1 MANLAF
7 SMGSGAARRNIVLFL
22 ITRGF
27 GAFAAQMLD
36 VAMGWHVYA
45 ETGSAMS
52 LGFVGLAQFLPLV
65 ALLHWS
71 GTASDRF
78 DRRKI
83 SAFAALGQAAASL
96 AIFVIAA
103 TSAPIWT
110 IYPALFALGS
120 ARAFSGP
127 ANASLLPEIVD
138 HDTFPRAVAMST
150 TVFQAATIAGPALGG
165 LLFAAFGVKIFLLCA
180 VLAACG
186 VPAVLAI
193 RRANGEAARPGFDP
207 AEKSAL
213 AGLSYIWSNK
223 IVLGSISLDLFAV
236 LFGGATA
243 LLPIYARDILQV
255 GPLGLGALRAAP
267 AVGAIGVSL
276 ILAIFPLRRRAGPK
290 MFLAVAGY
298 ALATIVFALST
309 SFPVSL
315 AAMAALGACDVI
327 SMVVRQTLV
336 QLATPNE
343 MRGRVSAVNFLFI
356 GASNQLG
363 EFESGVAAALL
374 GPVGAALFGGFGAL
388 IVVAVWAVLFPQLR
402 KADSIG
408 GTAPA

>member
-1 MANLAF
+1 MSSASLLSRPGEN
-7 SMGSGAARRNIVLFL
+7 RRNLVLFL
-22 ITRGF
+22 VTRGF
-27 GAFAAQMLD
+27 GAFASQMLD
-36 VAMGWHVYA
+36 VSMGWHVYDA
-45 ETGSAMS
+45 TGSALS

-65 ALLHWS
+65 VLLRWS
-71 GTASDRF
+71 GSASDLF

-83 SAFAALGQAAASL
+83 SGLAALGQAAASL
-96 AIFVIAA
+96 AIFLIAA
-103 TSAPIWT
+103 TGAPIWT
-110 IYPALFALGS
+110 LYPALFALGS

-138 HDTFPRAVAMST
+138 HETFPRAVAMST

-165 LLFAAFGVKIFLLCA
+165 LLYAALGMKIFLLCA
-180 VLAACG
+180 LIAACG

-193 RRANGEAARPGFDP
+193 RRANGEATRPDFNA
-207 AEKSAL
+207 AERSPL
-213 AGLSYIWSNK
+213 AGLRYIRSNR
-223 IVLGSISLDLFAV
+223 IVMGSISLDLFAV

-267 AVGAIGVSL
+267 AIGAIGVSL
-276 ILAIFPLRRRAGPK
+276 VLATFPLRRGAGPK
-290 MFLAVAGY
+290 MFLAVTGY
-298 ALATIVFALST
+298 ALATIVFALSKN
-309 SFPVSL
+309 FALSL

-336 QLATPNE
+336 QLATPNA

-363 EFESGVAAALL
+363 EFESGIAAALL
-374 GPVGAALFGGFGAL
+374 GPVGAALLGGAAAL
-388 IVVAVWAVLFPQLR
+388 VVVALWAVIFPELR

-408 GTAPA
+408 GRAPA